1 MKTKNRWRL
10 VSAVF
15 ICTLLLGGTGC
26 VGSEM
31 DAAEKPDLNNH
42 SQMDGSTSAPEKDD
56 AGDTED
62 SNDIS
67 AVPGEGSRLAGSL
80 DEYID
85 ALIADTEWTTDYER
99 EILERA
105 KANGGVSV
113 TDYEQ
118 TWSRYKQCML
128 DKGYKEIILIKYP
141 NGLYH
146 EAPYQEGTTLQM
158 AKHDQDM
165 QTCMA
170 DVGAVAQV
178 YQMQIGNPT
187 LFSDKNEAIVDC
199 FRRNNLVPLTYT
211 AQQYAQERAEGEY
224 TIDRQDMEIRG
235 CEVANGLFASY
246 VDDPVE
252 QLR

>member
-1 MKTKNRWRL
+1 M
-10 VSAVF
+10 SAVF

-26 VGSEM
+26 AGSEM
-31 DAAEKPDLNNH
+31 GAAEKPDLNNH

-85 ALIADTEWTTDYER
+85 SLIADTEWTTDYER

-113 TDYEQ
+113 TDYEH

-146 EAPYQEGTTLQM
+146 EAPYQEGTARQM
-158 AKHDQDM
+158 AKHDKDM

-187 LFSDKNEAIVDC
+187 LFSDKNEATIPRSST
-199 FRRNNLVPLTYT
+199 RRNGLKASIRSIGRIWRSAAARWPT
-211 AQQYAQERAEGEY
+211 ACSPVTP
-224 TIDRQDMEIRG
+224 TILWNNCGRRDSIPARG
-235 CEVANGLFASY
+235 YDTGTAR
-246 VDDPVE
+246 
-252 QLR
+252 LR